1 MKYDILFYKSRKTSY
16 CEKALKAKLSTID
29 MSINR
34 IIASVA
40 PTKLGETLCESLT
53 LCNCV
58 VVVGGFSVN
67 DNENLVTV
75 LSRAMSNAGLKLKN
89 SRKLKGAIY
98 DGYIIKYNKQMIIA
112 LPDNPNEIEFILN
125 DKFLEYLKS
134 VYPSQEE

>member
-29 MSINR
+29 MSVNR

-58 VVVGGFSVN
+58 VVIGGFSVN
-67 DNENLVTV
+67 DSENLVTV

-89 SRKLKGAIY
+89 TRKLKGAIY

-125 DKFLEYLKS
+125 DRFLEYLKS